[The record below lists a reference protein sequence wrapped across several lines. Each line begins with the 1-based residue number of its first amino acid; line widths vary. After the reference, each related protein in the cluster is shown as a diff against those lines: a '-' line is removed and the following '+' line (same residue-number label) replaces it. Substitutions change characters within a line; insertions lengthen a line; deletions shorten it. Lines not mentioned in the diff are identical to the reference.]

1 VAEPEPPQ
9 TAIPVWMKNAGGARS
24 EPKTKTLAADMAVQ
38 EKRGAAAAPLPVGT
52 WSKGNE
58 QGAGLDGLV
67 PKFPKSSSTTD
78 CNPASDPPPRRR
90 LSSERRL
97 RWAELLKRVFEL
109 DALRCPVCDGK
120 MRVLAAITHPEVARP
135 HPEVPI
141 PAAPGTTARS
151 GDVVGRATPRTRD
164 GCPGC
169 QLADR
174 PGIPL

>member
-1 VAEPEPPQ
+1 
-9 TAIPVWMKNAGGARS
+9 MKNAGGARS

-109 DALRCPVCDGK
+109 DALRCPVYALHQY
-120 MRVLAAITHPEVARP
+120 MRPIFPTSVHWASWLAAQHSG
-135 HPEVPI
+135 H
-141 PAAPGTTARS
+141 APW
-151 GDVVGRATPRTRD
+151 RAFRM
-164 GCPGC
+164 G
-169 QLADR
+169 
-174 PGIPL
+174 